1 MDKSFLKKKE
11 FKGKRKRCDQNE
23 IIWEK
28 AQVPPQPIA
37 KFAWHNFLIG
47 LNKHYN
53 LEDILKF
60 FFLFL
65 NSQIFFFPF
74 SFAKKHQFPYGKNS
88 W

>member
-37 KFAWHNFLIG
+37 KFA
-47 LNKHYN
+47 
-53 LEDILKF
+53 
-60 FFLFL
+60 
-65 NSQIFFFPF
+65 
-74 SFAKKHQFPYGKNS
+74 
-88 W
+88 